1 MVTQLRRAKSWS
13 RTQPCLLQ
21 SPCRSLFFFFF
32 LLFFLPLRL
41 RGDVAAGPVG
51 IFSEEVRGRL
61 GERAGGG
68 DVGKKE
74 KLSRRRTGRRG
85 ARCPSFPRVTVIAG
99 QKRPCGYFGWG
110 GPGRRGRVQR
120 ARARPRGQPGSTGE
134 LSSMLCVIPLT
145 PFPNVFFII
154 QLFLLR
160 GCFFYFFIF
169 IF

>member
-1 MVTQLRRAKSWS
+1 M
-13 RTQPCLLQ
+13 
-21 SPCRSLFFFFF
+21 
-32 LLFFLPLRL
+32 RL
-41 RGDVAAGPVG
+41 RGDAAAGPVG

-68 DVGKKE
+68 DVERKE

-85 ARCPSFPRVTVIAG
+85 ARRPSFPRVTVIAG
-99 QKRPCGYFGWG
+99 RRDRVAISDGEDWG
-110 GPGRRGRVQR
+110 GGGGSSGR

-134 LSSMLCVIPLT
+134 LSSMLYVIPLT

-160 GCFFYFFIF
+160 GCFFIFFIF
-169 IF
+169 IFSV